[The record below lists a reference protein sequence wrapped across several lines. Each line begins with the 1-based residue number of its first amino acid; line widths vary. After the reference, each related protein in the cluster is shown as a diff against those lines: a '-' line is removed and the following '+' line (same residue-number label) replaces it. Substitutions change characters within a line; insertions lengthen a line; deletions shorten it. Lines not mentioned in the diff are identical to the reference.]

1 MNSKSKYNSLSV
13 AVLASLIV
21 LGSPAQAQWT
31 SSVGTGATLEETVTS
46 SETDKTFT
54 SNDSGDVYD
63 ASANLGTLNNSLSIV
78 GQAAD
83 EEIST
88 INLQNHS
95 GISVTNTGSELS
107 IENVQSII
115 ERPKVYQIL
124 DGTSSDYNYTVTK
137 ADGTVEYKKIDIIA
151 ENIGISDNITWSDTT
166 SDSSIV
172 VNYPHGS
179 QTLYYTIDESKYVK
193 PTTQINGPTSDIG
206 SSAGSYLFKGLSTT
220 SNGGAIYNTANNNVN
235 IYADFISNSTK
246 NASGGAIY
254 NDGRITSIVGDF
266 ISNSTKN
273 ASGGAIFNS
282 YGAIIDTINGDFIS
296 NSVSKYGGAIY
307 NDWGGTIDTING
319 DFISNSASNS
329 GGAIYNTTNATIT
342 TINGDFISNSATSEG
357 GAIYNYRGTIDTI
370 NGDFISN
377 SATTTDDSTGAFG
390 GGDF

>member
-166 SDSSIV
+166 GDSSIV

-179 QTLYYTIDESKYVK
+179 QTLYYTIDESKYVAK
-193 PTTQINGPTSDIG
+193 PTTQIIGPTSDIG
-206 SSAGSYLFKGLSTT
+206 SSAGSYLFKGLSTK
-220 SNGGAIYNTANNNVN
+220 SNGGAIYKTANNNVN
-235 IYADFISNSTK
+235 IYADFISNSAS
-246 NASGGAIY
+246 NSGGAIY
-254 NDGRITSIVGDF
+254 NDL
-266 ISNSTKN
+266 
-273 ASGGAIFNS
+273 
-282 YGAIIDTINGDFIS
+282 
-296 NSVSKYGGAIY
+296 
-307 NDWGGTIDTING
+307 GGTIDTING
-319 DFISNSASNS
+319 DFISNSASNY
-329 GGAIYNTTNATIT
+329 GGAILNSGTIT
-342 TINGDFISNSATSEG
+342 SIV
-357 GAIYNYRGTIDTI
+357 
-370 NGDFISN
+370 GDFISN
-377 SATTTDDSTGAFG
+377 SATTTNDSTGAFG